1 MIEFPAM
8 KAQAAQQPVQ
18 KDLTGL
24 SDQALI
30 LLRHGV
36 EKEVRRR
43 GLRLTVG
50 DTGERL
56 VVAHFN
62 DTPGL
67 PNLQIAPSGTK
78 NIDALSRDGDR
89 YSIKTVLDAKKTG
102 TVYPDRDKPDKQ
114 LFEFLLIAALSDDHE
129 LKSIH
134 QLSWEQFLSVRCWD
148 KRMSAWYVPY
158 SAKALMGSTKLL

>member
-1 MIEFPAM
+1 MQ
-8 KAQAAQQPVQ
+8 AQAIPQVTPQDV
-18 KDLTGL
+18 TGL
-24 SDQALI
+24 SDHELI
-30 LLRHGV
+30 KLRRDV

-43 GLRLTVG
+43 GLKLTVG
-50 DTGERL
+50 DIGEQL

-62 DTPGL
+62 HTAGL
-67 PNLQIAPSGTK
+67 PNLQIAPPGTK

-114 LFEFLLIAALSDDHE
+114 LFEFLLIAALGEDHT

-134 QLSWEQFLSVRCWD
+134 RLSWEQFLAVRCWD
-148 KRMSAWYVPY
+148 KRMSAWYVPC
-158 SAKALMGSTKLL
+158 STKALAGSTRLL